1 MDLPPAVVPLCR
13 TGVYENFTW
22 AAAGVAIIPM
32 TAIAR
37 MPGCFM
43 GISESEERLL
53 CAAGLTLSIRA
64 IRWLVGRGVGAA
76 YRGAHKLRPAAAA
89 HKLDQF
95 PIKRPPRAD
104 SFMRMLDGA
113 RSM

>member
-1 MDLPPAVVPLCR
+1 
-13 TGVYENFTW
+13 
-22 AAAGVAIIPM
+22 
-32 TAIAR
+32 
-37 MPGCFM
+37 
-43 GISESEERLL
+43 
-53 CAAGLTLSIRA
+53 
-64 IRWLVGRGVGAA
+64 VGAA

-89 HKLDQF
+89 DKLDQF